1 MLEDT
6 RQEIGRLES
15 IFLEII
21 DDPTKKEVLLYP
33 ICYCQLVRKEN
44 SFEIDLGKLIGCAN
58 RTFHTFRGRWQDVL
72 LELDLFQFLTP
83 KGDVL
88 LGKDILRISSPD
100 GMKVSFLPEYREIF
114 YEVYS
119 KFLKYWT
126 VLSKVSSYSKRNT
139 PAEAIYLASI
149 IFNEELYAET
159 LHFSS
164 LQRLRFPYEDIF
176 FSALIDLS
184 EFYIKVNERKDF
196 DISLLERSLA
206 KFQRLKGIYYGV
218 NVGKLRKDTENLI
231 REVERGRKYFVIKIS
246 FSGGKGQGRGFIRRF
261 FSKLARKI
269 REIGGRRW
277 TLMNSGTAYF
287 SFTEIYWRRQSGQ
300 QTLA

>member
-1 MLEDT
+1 MLKDT
-6 RQEIGRLES
+6 RQDIGRLES

-149 IFNEELYAET
+149 IFNEELYNET

-164 LQRLRFPYEDIF
+164 LQRLRFPYEDVF

-196 DISLLERSLA
+196 DASLLERALV
-206 KFQRLKGIYYGV
+206 KLQRLKGNYYGI
-218 NVGKLRKDTENLI
+218 NMGKLRKDLENLMK
-231 REVERGRKYFVIKIS
+231 EVEKGKRYFIIKIS
-246 FSGGKGQGRGFIRRF
+246 FSLGKGQVKGFLRRF

-269 REIGGRRW
+269 KEIGGRRW

-287 SFTEIYWRRQSGQ
+287 SFTETYWRRQRGQ